1 MKSTTQA
8 NIKLDVM
15 GSDEGFIE
23 IASLDE
29 LDRLVGGYLSPDA
42 IFLDSL
48 DKSNYAAPSLKGEF

>member
-1 MKSTTQA
+1 MKSTIQA
-8 NIKLDVM
+8 NIKLDPV

-42 IFLDSL
+42 VFFDSL
-48 DKSNYAAPSLKGEF
+48 DKYNYAAPLLKGEF